1 MVETVSKSSGGGL
14 VDDTENF
21 KTGDGTSI
29 LGGKTLR
36 VVEVGWDTEYNI
48 VYLFNVNVNEF

>member
-21 KTGDGTSI
+21 ETGNDTSI

-36 VVEVGWDTEYNI
+36 VVEVGWDTEYSIENI
-48 VYLFNVNVNEF
+48 Y